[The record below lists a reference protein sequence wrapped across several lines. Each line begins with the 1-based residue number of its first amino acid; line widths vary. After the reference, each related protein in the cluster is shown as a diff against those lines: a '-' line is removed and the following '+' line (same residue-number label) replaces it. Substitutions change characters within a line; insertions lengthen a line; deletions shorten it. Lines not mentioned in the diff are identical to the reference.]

1 MWQFLLDIL
10 NPVQLIGYVGTACAL
25 ISYQCKKNRNYFL
38 FQMGCG
44 IAFTVQFALLSSW
57 AGMLLNVFSIMR
69 GIIFAL
75 GDRCKK
81 PVYLWLME
89 FCFAASCIAAPLF
102 FGEKWWIALL
112 LFIAQGGG
120 TLAMWSRNGKTIR
133 IAQLFCISP
142 LWIVNNVY
150 YASIGGVICELFNML
165 SVIVSLQ
172 VLKNI
177 TGRIKDRKFCCGNT
191 GMSIMIKVFLQSFL
205 MMEILINVK

>member
-1 MWQFLLDIL
+1 MWQFLLNIL

-25 ISYQCKKNRNYFL
+25 TSYQCKKNRNYFL

-57 AGMLLNVFSIMR
+57 AGMLLNIFSILR

-75 GDRCKK
+75 GDKCKK

-102 FGEKWWIALL
+102 FGEKWWIAAL

-133 IAQLFCISP
+133 IAQLSFISP

-150 YASIGGVICELFNML
+150 YASIGGVICEVFNML
-165 SVIVSLQ
+165 SVIVSFIRFR
-172 VLKNI
+172 K
-177 TGRIKDRKFCCGNT
+177 TGYDKT
-191 GMSIMIKVFLQSFL
+191 
-205 MMEILINVK
+205 